1 MAGEQSTENTSEETI
16 TRREFLKRAALAGV
30 GLTGV
35 AAAATGLSRLLPHAE
50 AATDA
55 GVHEA
60 RYYRKLGGGRVQC
73 TLCPWQCVTADGQRG
88 VCRVRE
94 NRNGKYYSLVYGEA
108 AALHVD
114 PIEKKPLFHFHPGT
128 WALSVGTAGCN
139 LRCKDCQNWEISQ
152 RTPEQLRAEHRLI
165 SMPPQTLVAKAK
177 SNAIP
182 TIAYTY
188 NEPIAF
194 YEYMYD
200 TAKLARQQGIKSV
213 MISSGSIN
221 REPLLAL
228 APYLDAVKIDLKG
241 FSDDFYREYT
251 SGALEP
257 VKMTIKRLV
266 ALGKWLEIVYLVVPT
281 VNDDPATIEAMAEW
295 LVKVGGPYLPLHFSR
310 FFPAYRLKNLPA
322 TPISTLQRCRHIA
335 RQAGLKYVYVGNVS
349 GSDLASTYC
358 PSCGEVVIKRDGY
371 QILACNLKPN
381 GACRFCGTT
390 IHGIW

>member
-1 MAGEQSTENTSEETI
+1 MTSEQSEKDTGEETL

-30 GLTGV
+30 GLTAG
-35 AAAATGLSRLLPHAE
+35 AAGLSRLLPPAH
-50 AATDA
+50 AATGA

-60 RYYRKLGGGRVQC
+60 LYYKRLSGNRVQC
-73 TLCPWQCVTADGQRG
+73 TLCPWQCITSDGQRG
-88 VCRVRE
+88 ACRVRE
-94 NRNGKYYSLVYGEA
+94 NRGGEYYTLVYGEA

-114 PIEKKPLFHFHPGT
+114 PIEKKPLFHFYPGT
-128 WALSVGTAGCN
+128 RALSVGTAGCN

-152 RTPEQLRAEHRLI
+152 RTPEQLRAEHRLV
-165 SMPPQTLVAKAK
+165 SMSPQTLVSKAK
-177 SNAIP
+177 SNGIP
-182 TIAYTY
+182 AIAYTY
-188 NEPIAF
+188 DEPIAF

-200 TAKLARQQGIKSV
+200 TAKLARQHGIKSV

-221 REPLLAL
+221 REPMLAL

-241 FSDDFYREYT
+241 FSEDFYREYT

-257 VKMTIKRLV
+257 VKTTIKRIL

-281 VNDDPATIEAMAEW
+281 VNDNPKTIEAMAKW
-295 LVKVGGPYLPLHFSR
+295 LVKVAGPYIPLHFSR

-322 TPISTLQRCRHIA
+322 TPISTLRRCRHIA
-335 RQAGLKYVYVGNVS
+335 RQAGLKYVYVGNIS

-358 PSCGEVVIKRDGY
+358 PSCGQIVIKRDGY
-371 QILACNLKPN
+371 QILARNIKSS
-381 GACRFCGTT
+381 GACRFCGTK